1 MPRLPRSIL
10 LVGAVALA
18 TGPAQA
24 VFIVDTG
31 PGVSPTWSLNPTQSL
46 AATFDLREATT
57 IDSVEGW
64 IQAFFVTRFRI
75 ELVAGGQAGGTV
87 LHSALSLPTRG
98 QGSGWEGSFGLGWA
112 LPEGRYTLQFHTIDD
127 NSIAMPGAAPRALEV
142 EWFQRGPGSTWNR
155 FDGLDIG
162 VRVAAA
168 PIPEPSTWALWALG
182 LAGVG
187 ALSARRRVPAP

>member
-1 MPRLPRSIL
+1 MPRIPRSIL
-10 LVGAVALA
+10 LAGAVALA
-18 TGPAQA
+18 AGPAQA

-31 PGVSPTWSLNPTQSL
+31 PGVSPTWTLGPTQSL
-46 AATFDLREATT
+46 AAAFDLAAPVT

-64 IQAFFVTRFRI
+64 VQAFFTATFRI
-75 ELVAGGQAGGTV
+75 DLVAGTGPDGTV
-87 LHSALSLPTRG
+87 LHSAVSQPSRG
-98 QGSGWEGSFGLGWA
+98 LGAAWEGAFGLGWA
-112 LPEGRYTLQFHTIDD
+112 LPAGAYTLAFHAVGD
-127 NSIAMPGAAPRALEV
+127 NSMAMPGAAPRPLVA
-142 EWFQRGPGSTWNR
+142 EWFQRGATAPWNR

-187 ALSARRRVPAP
+187 AISARRRRPAS